1 MKSFKQ
7 HTIDD
12 MIYAHPTDKDK
23 ERMLIVSEMFSI
35 RADEID
41 IPAPPANSSPATMKD
56 LLEVKSAVEKAEF
69 EDYNKYDKEFTDDFH
84 AITKEA
90 DAGISLEKIQ
100 SLSREVGRIAHY
112 FKFKFNRPRP
122 HQLADVLGVEIK
134 HQATVSGTTPSYP
147 SGHAAQGRFLAL
159 YLSSRLP
166 KYKDEFMNLADRV
179 SFSRV
184 QGGVHY
190 PSDSVTGN
198 KLADIL
204 IENHNED
211 I

>member
-12 MIYAHPTDKDK
+12 MIYAYSTDKDK
-23 ERMLIVSEMFSI
+23 QRILVDSDMFSV

-41 IPAPPANSSPATMKD
+41 IPAPPANSSPETMKD

-69 EDYNKYDKEFTDDFH
+69 EDYNKYDKEFTDDFY
-84 AITKEA
+84 ALAESFG
-90 DAGISLEKIQ
+90 AGISLERLK
-100 SLSREVGRIAHY
+100 SLSREVGGIVHY

-134 HQATVSGTTPSYP
+134 HQATVSGTTPAYP

-159 YLSSRLP
+159 FLSSRLP
-166 KYKDEFMNLADRV
+166 TYKEDFMNLADRV
-179 SFSRV
+179 AFSRI

-190 PSDSVTGN
+190 PSDSTTGK

-204 IENHNED
+204 FENYNEEQ
-211 I
+211 